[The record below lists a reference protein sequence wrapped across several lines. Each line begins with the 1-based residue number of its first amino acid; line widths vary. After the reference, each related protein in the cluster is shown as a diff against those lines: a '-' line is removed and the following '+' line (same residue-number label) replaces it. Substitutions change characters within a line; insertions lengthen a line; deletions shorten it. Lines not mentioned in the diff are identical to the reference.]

1 MPDMVDWARGDSM
14 NNTLRTTLL
23 LGALT
28 ALIVGIGQMLGG
40 SQGAVTALV
49 FAAVMNF
56 GSYWFSDRIVIKMY
70 GGQEIREQDDP
81 ELYGIVKG
89 LAQRNQM
96 PMPRLFLIPS
106 DSPNAFATGRNP
118 EHAAV
123 AVTAGIRRM
132 LTRREL
138 EGVLA
143 HELAHVTNRD
153 ILISSIAATLAGAIM
168 MLARMAQ
175 YAMIFGGGRRD
186 ERDDGGGGAL
196 GLIVTMIVAPLAA
209 MLIQMAISRSR
220 EFQADDSGARLV
232 HDPEALASALQK
244 IAAGSAQV
252 PLDASPQTAHMFII
266 NPLRASMLQNLFS
279 THPPLEQRLERL
291 QQVAVELGHAAR

>member
-1 MPDMVDWARGDSM
+1 M
-14 NNTLRTTLL
+14 NNMLRTTLL
-23 LGALT
+23 LAALT
-28 ALIVGIGQMLGG
+28 GLIVWLGGMLGG
-40 SQGAVTALV
+40 SQGAVVALV
-49 FAAVMNF
+49 FAAVMNL

-70 GGQEIREQDDP
+70 GGQEIREHDDP
-81 ELYGIVKG
+81 ELYALVQG
-89 LAQRNQM
+89 LAQRNTM

-106 DSPNAFATGRNP
+106 ESPNAFATGRNP

-123 AVTAGIRRM
+123 ALTAGIRRI

-168 MLARMAQ
+168 TLARMAQ
-175 YAMIFGGGRRD
+175 WGMMFGGGRRD
-186 ERDDGGGGAL
+186 EREGGGGAL
-196 GLIVTMIVAPLAA
+196 GLVVTMIVAPLAA
-209 MLIQMAISRSR
+209 MVIQMAISRSR
-220 EFQADDSGARLV
+220 EFQADDTGARLV
-232 HDPEALASALQK
+232 RDPEALASALRK
-244 IAAGSAQV
+244 IADASAQV

-266 NPLRASMLQNLFS
+266 NPLRSNMLQNLFS

-291 QQVAVELGHAAR
+291 QRVAAELGLAAR